1 MVECLQKKGCY
12 AGIRYIFDRTD
23 IELFNNL
30 KWNRTELL
38 VDYEINDITDEE
50 VTDSA
55 SRFGYYI
62 ICSSQIDE
70 IKIYFSSN

>member
-23 IELFNNL
+23 IELFNIL
-30 KWNRTELL
+30 KWNRPELL
-38 VDYEINDITDEE
+38 INYEINYITDEE

-55 SRFGYYI
+55 SRFGYFI
-62 ICSSQIDE
+62 ISADTLEE
-70 IKIYFSSN
+70 IKACLPSE

>member
-30 KWNRTELL
+30 KTNRPELL
-38 VDYEINDITDEE
+38 VDYEINDITDEK
-50 VTDSA
+50 VTDST

-70 IKIYFSSN
+70 IKMYFSSN

>member
-30 KWNRTELL
+30 K
-38 VDYEINDITDEE
+38 
-50 VTDSA
+50 
-55 SRFGYYI
+55 
-62 ICSSQIDE
+62 
-70 IKIYFSSN
+70 